1 MQVEK
6 NNFNLL
12 AATASALYLLMLIP
26 FLKVGYGVEEDSWGL
41 VMNAFEMQHS
51 GIYHASRLPGH
62 PIHEYILWLL
72 FPATPFK
79 YNFVSAL
86 FAAGSLFIAAHLF
99 RKLKIQQPLLA
110 AIALACIPVVMI
122 SGTYTIDYSM
132 SLFFILSAWYFIA
145 TKNTMLSAVMLAL
158 AVGTRITNMYMIVP
172 LFVYLYSNKFNLT
185 CFIKLAAISGILSVI
200 FYAPVF
206 MQYGKSFFDYSDQF
220 PYPNFPKLL
229 YKSNLGVFGLVGV
242 ISIFLFVFFAKR
254 FSFKNNLYIIISIAI
269 CLLAYLRLP
278 QKSAYLIPMLPF
290 VIMLFSEMLTEKR
303 FMIFCVMIILSG
315 WCFGIALVDADR
327 GSLIH
332 NKNSFEIQGQ
342 SIAFTLTRGNIL
354 LDVDKRKTKEKY
366 VTSVLE
372 KCDTLSKPS
381 AIISGWWYN
390 MLLVHS
396 GYSSVNKQAHF
407 VFYCDEDSM
416 QRLLKSNYQIY
427 YLDEQEV
434 YNDLMFQSAFTNKY
448 AGTFVAK

>member
-26 FLKVGYGVEEDSWGL
+26 FLQVGYGVEEDSWGL

-79 YNFVSAL
+79 YNVVSAV

-110 AIALACIPVVMI
+110 AITLACTPVVMI

-172 LFVYLYSNKFNLT
+172 LFVYLYSNKFNLSRRE
-185 CFIKLAAISGILSVI
+185 ASR
-200 FYAPVF
+200 VF
-206 MQYGKSFFDYSDQF
+206 WE
-220 PYPNFPKLL
+220 
-229 YKSNLGVFGLVGV
+229 
-242 ISIFLFVFFAKR
+242 
-254 FSFKNNLYIIISIAI
+254 
-269 CLLAYLRLP
+269 
-278 QKSAYLIPMLPF
+278 LI
-290 VIMLFSEMLTEKR
+290 
-303 FMIFCVMIILSG
+303 
-315 WCFGIALVDADR
+315 
-327 GSLIH
+327 
-332 NKNSFEIQGQ
+332 
-342 SIAFTLTRGNIL
+342 
-354 LDVDKRKTKEKY
+354 
-366 VTSVLE
+366 
-372 KCDTLSKPS
+372 
-381 AIISGWWYN
+381 
-390 MLLVHS
+390 
-396 GYSSVNKQAHF
+396 
-407 VFYCDEDSM
+407 
-416 QRLLKSNYQIY
+416 
-427 YLDEQEV
+427 
-434 YNDLMFQSAFTNKY
+434 
-448 AGTFVAK
+448 